1 MLVSI
6 KRQLNYLP
14 AFRVAKTPCQI
25 HIPKLA
31 TKIGQKVVDCFLP
44 QKNCNSKS
52 RFCKL
57 ILHVMGNVFL
67 LLIVA
72 TVT

>member
-44 QKNCNSKS
+44 QK
-52 RFCKL
+52 KL
-57 ILHVMGNVFL
+57 QLEKPL
-67 LLIVA
+67 LQTYFA
-72 TVT
+72 RNG

>member
-44 QKNCNSKS
+44 QKKIATRKAAFANL
-52 RFCKL
+52 FC
-57 ILHVMGNVFL
+57 
-67 LLIVA
+67 
-72 TVT
+72 T

>member
-44 QKNCNSKS
+44 QKNLQLENLKP
-52 RFCKL
+52 
-57 ILHVMGNVFL
+57 L
-67 LLIVA
+67 LQTYFA
-72 TVT
+72 RNG

>member
-44 QKNCNSKS
+44 QKNCNSK
-52 RFCKL
+52 
-57 ILHVMGNVFL
+57 I
-67 LLIVA
+67 
-72 TVT
+72 